1 MLDYIWGIV
10 LQHAQ
15 SSEAIFKTALNLDEA
30 IEKRNIESVISK
42 FSTDCEIELLGLKL
56 NGRDGVKKWI
66 EWQFK
71 RISKID
77 FIPITKMVSGNTFF
91 EEYIAKASL
100 YDGEE
105 IQSKQAVVLQF
116 KNKLITSL
124 RLYFDRL
131 EFADAVA
138 KDIISKTIVE
148 ELVKKSIEGL
158 T

>member
-1 MLDYIWGIV
+1 ME
-10 LQHAQ
+10 HTQ
-15 SSEAIFKTALNLDEA
+15 SSEAILKAALNLDEA
-30 IEKRNIESVISK
+30 IEKWDIEAVLSK
-42 FSTDCEIELLGLKL
+42 FSADCEIELLGLKL
-56 NGRDGVKKWI
+56 DGRGGVKKWI

-71 RISKID
+71 HISKID
-77 FIPITKMVSGNTFF
+77 FIPITKMVSGDTFF
-91 EEYIAKASL
+91 EEYIVKAKL
-100 YDGEE
+100 HDGKE

-138 KDIISKTIVE
+138 KDIISKTIVK
-148 ELVKKSIEGL
+148 ELVKKSVEGL

>member
-1 MLDYIWGIV
+1 LEHV
-10 LQHAQ
+10 Q
-15 SSEAIFKTALNLDEA
+15 SSEAILKAALNLDEA
-30 IEKRNIESVISK
+30 IEKWDIEAVLSK
-42 FSTDCEIELLGLKL
+42 FSVDCEIELLGLKL
-56 NGRDGVKKWI
+56 DGRDGVKKWI

-71 RISKID
+71 HVSKID
-77 FIPITKMVSGNTFF
+77 FIPIIKMVSGDTFF
-91 EEYIAKASL
+91 EEYVVKANL
-100 YDGEE
+100 HDGEE

-138 KDIISKTIVE
+138 KDIISKTIVK

>member
-1 MLDYIWGIV
+1 ME
-10 LQHAQ
+10 HTQ
-15 SSEAIFKTALNLDEA
+15 SSEAILKAALNLDEA
-30 IEKRNIESVISK
+30 IEKWDIEAVLSK
-42 FSTDCEIELLGLKL
+42 FSADCEIELLGLKL
-56 NGRDGVKKWI
+56 DGRDGVKKWI

-71 RISKID
+71 HVSKID
-77 FIPITKMVSGNTFF
+77 FIPITKMVSGDTFF
-91 EEYIAKASL
+91 EEYIVKAKL
-100 YDGEE
+100 HDGKE

-138 KDIISKTIVE
+138 KDIISKTIVK
-148 ELVKKSIEGL
+148 ELVKKSVEGL

>member
-1 MLDYIWGIV
+1 LE
-10 LQHAQ
+10 LNQ
-15 SSEAIFKTALNLDEA
+15 SPEAILKTALNLDDA
-30 IEKRNIESVISK
+30 IEKRNTEAVISK

-56 NGRDGVKKWI
+56 NGRDGVKKWM

-71 RISKID
+71 HISKID

-100 YDGEE
+100 HDGEE

-138 KDIISKTIVE
+138 KDIISKTIVN
-148 ELVKKSIEGL
+148 ELIKKSIEGL

>member
-1 MLDYIWGIV
+1 LEHV
-10 LQHAQ
+10 Q
-15 SSEAIFKTALNLDEA
+15 SSEAILKAALNLDEA
-30 IEKRNIESVISK
+30 IEKWDIEAVLSK
-42 FSTDCEIELLGLKL
+42 FSVDCEIELLGLKL
-56 NGRDGVKKWI
+56 DGRDGVKKWI

-71 RISKID
+71 HVSKID
-77 FIPITKMVSGNTFF
+77 FIPITKMVSGDTFF
-91 EEYIAKASL
+91 EEYVVKANL
-100 YDGEE
+100 HDGEE

-138 KDIISKTIVE
+138 KDIISKTIVK

>member
-1 MLDYIWGIV
+1 LEY
-10 LQHAQ
+10 AQ

-56 NGRDGVKKWI
+56 KGRDGVKKWI

-71 RISKID
+71 HISKID

>member
-1 MLDYIWGIV
+1 MWKPVG
-10 LQHAQ
+10 
-15 SSEAIFKTALNLDEA
+15 FA
-30 IEKRNIESVISK
+30 IEKWDIEAVLSK
-42 FSTDCEIELLGLKL
+42 FSADCEIELLGLKL
-56 NGRDGVKKWI
+56 DGRDGVKKWI

-71 RISKID
+71 HVSKID
-77 FIPITKMVSGNTFF
+77 FIPITKMVSGDTFF
-91 EEYIAKASL
+91 EEYIVKAKL
-100 YDGEE
+100 HDGKE

-138 KDIISKTIVE
+138 KDIISKTIVK
-148 ELVKKSIEGL
+148 ELVKKSVEGL

>member
-1 MLDYIWGIV
+1 LEHV
-10 LQHAQ
+10 Q
-15 SSEAIFKTALNLDEA
+15 SSEAILKAALNLDEA
-30 IEKRNIESVISK
+30 IEKWDIEAVLSK
-42 FSTDCEIELLGLKL
+42 FSVDCEIELLGLKL
-56 NGRDGVKKWI
+56 DGRDGVKKWI

-71 RISKID
+71 HVSKID
-77 FIPITKMVSGNTFF
+77 FIPITKMVSGDTFF
-91 EEYIAKASL
+91 EEYIVKANL
-100 YDGEE
+100 HDGEE

-138 KDIISKTIVE
+138 KDIISKTIVK